1 MIKKIWIVLA
11 FQLLLACGVV
21 FAQSIS
27 STILGSVVDSS
38 GAVIPAAQVTVKN
51 TETGIVT
58 KATTN
63 SRGTFSV
70 PELQAGVYDVTVAK
84 SGFDTFETTQLRV
97 FSSVNARVDAVL
109 KAGTVEQTVVVN
121 GSSAML
127 DTDTMTVGGS
137 ISTRQL
143 TNLPTSLQTVD
154 SFVAMAP
161 GVQTSGDATNAQIGG
176 GSHWGSVNYTLN
188 GVEVNDPGNSGAV
201 TVQGVGLLV
210 LPPPSSVQELKVQSN
225 NMDVKSSGHSSV
237 TLVTKAGTNAFHGML
252 YEYLRNT
259 VLDANTFALNAVG
272 SPRAPDHLN
281 QFGGNIGGP
290 ILRKKAFFFFD
301 YSGYRHSGSNNVSLT
316 LPGMDM
322 RQGNFSAI
330 STQLYNPKTGQPFQG
345 NQIPT
350 SMFASQV
357 VALLKY
363 LPAPVNSA
371 VNTAGLP
378 SGGANYIVATG
389 GVEQNV
395 DAQDLRVDYNISS
408 SDRVF
413 GVFAR
418 RIADPWDSST
428 AYPATYGQGRYGYK
442 DTTLSGTEVHTFNS
456 TTLNDLRVAWGDYAT
471 KFAGQNQNLNP
482 QTLFPQMPDS
492 IARGL
497 PTMTISG
504 YTGMFHDYG
513 TGFYTPRWNV
523 EITDNFTHIQGRHTI
538 EAGLDETGYKINSR
552 VPSTGSAT
560 GSFAFSGKWT
570 GNLGWEGPAGTN
582 PHSGGNAFA
591 DFLLGDA
598 DSSTTPPVG
607 AFASNVY
614 SRDWGVYVQDTW

>member
-1 MIKKIWIVLA
+1 
-11 FQLLLACGVV
+11 
-21 FAQSIS
+21 
-27 STILGSVVDSS
+27 
-38 GAVIPAAQVTVKN
+38 
-51 TETGIVT
+51 
-58 KATTN
+58 
-63 SRGTFSV
+63 
-70 PELQAGVYDVTVAK
+70 
-84 SGFDTFETTQLRV
+84 
-97 FSSVNARVDAVL
+97 
-109 KAGTVEQTVVVN
+109 
-121 GSSAML
+121 
-127 DTDTMTVGGS
+127 
-137 ISTRQL
+137 
-143 TNLPTSLQTVD
+143 
-154 SFVAMAP
+154 
-161 GVQTSGDATNAQIGG
+161 
-176 GSHWGSVNYTLN
+176 
-188 GVEVNDPGNSGAV
+188 
-201 TVQGVGLLV
+201 
-210 LPPPSSVQELKVQSN
+210 
-225 NMDVKSSGHSSV
+225 
-237 TLVTKAGTNAFHGML
+237 
-252 YEYLRNT
+252 
-259 VLDANTFALNAVG
+259 
-272 SPRAPDHLN
+272 
-281 QFGGNIGGP
+281 
-290 ILRKKAFFFFD
+290 
-301 YSGYRHSGSNNVSLT
+301 
-316 LPGMDM
+316 MDM

-350 SMFASQV
+350 GMFASQV

-497 PTMTISG
+497 PTMTMSG

-560 GSFAFSGKWT
+560 GSFSFNGKWT
-570 GNLGWEGPAGTN
+570 GNSGWPGQ
-582 PHSGGNAFA
+582 PHSSGNAFA

-598 DSSTTPPVG
+598 SGSTTAPVG
-607 AFASNVY
+607 AYAKNIY
-614 SRDWGVYVQDTW
+614 SRDWGAYVQDTWQATPKMTLIFGLRYEYQSPWLYKNQEVTTFDMANDKLVIPQNSDTPTLPANASPDLFNAYPIET